1 MANKQGSCYITGRS
15 VSSLEQKREAEVV
28 QQADSQKEEALN
40 KPWSLQGWEHPPRGL
55 GTGTPSTKE
64 T

>member
-28 QQADSQKEEALN
+28 QQADSQKEETLN
-40 KPWSLQGWEHPPRGL
+40 KPWALQGTQNWH
-55 GTGTPSTKE
+55 TFD
-64 T
+64 